1 MSYDVS
7 HPLGIGRDQA
17 LTDRTTIGRQAH
29 TLRPCQSRGGVPVA
43 YCAFVSLLG
52 LILALV
58 LFALPAVAVAAET
71 ESCPNAAVRA
81 QQVHGLGLPDCR
93 AYEQVSPV
101 DKNGQ
106 DAKGAP
112 GLVQSSPGRSGEA
125 LRVRYYSISPFNEEI
140 FSGKFG
146 KPTYISTRSEDGQWS
161 TRGVLPRDSAIG
173 QVEGFSEDLSVGLVK
188 FGEGEPLGHYLY
200 ESATGEY
207 LPLTGEAGL
216 SAFSGNDGDVL
227 VESGENLTGN
237 AREGAPNVYEL
248 DLSDDALSL
257 VGLLPGSEGG
267 QAPPGGSI
275 AGAGA
280 GSNGEPTYPQSAIS
294 SDGSRVFFTALPSRR
309 VYARLGGERTIAV
322 SPGAARFREATPDGR
337 YVFYTE
343 PGFPGNLFRLNSE
356 TGEREELAG
365 ASATTGTGDLEA
377 GSNIV
382 RELEPT
388 SSGHFFA
395 GETLEGEGIPPA
407 TTIKSV
413 GEHSMSLSAAAT
425 VTVKEDAISTPRNAD
440 VLGLLG
446 VSGDGSSVYFAAG
459 RVLAHNAHT
468 ITVTGTGTLAEGSSE
483 VSALSESDGAFFAAG
498 QEISGQGIPA
508 ATGTGTLTGSS
519 TIENV
524 HVSTGAFVVGQRLTA
539 TGIPA
544 NTSIL
549 ALGAGTLTLSAPATA
564 SATGVAL
571 TASTT
576 ITANSVHGLELS
588 DPAERSAAGVA
599 LTALAEEQAE
609 ESSQTTNLYEW
620 QQNGTEPSTTFIAK
634 LSTFAQLEFNDEFD
648 WVDQLERHRSAGWI
662 ESSSRLTP
670 DGGTLLFASR
680 LPLTGYDNANAS
692 HTCFPRAVACEELF
706 RYHTGKAGEPSLTCV
721 SCNPAGSA
729 AVSDALLT
737 GEGGG
742 VSEENDP
749 VLSRNLSE
757 DGGRVFFQ
765 SEEALLPSDTNH
777 TTDVYEWEAD
787 GEGSCQTDT
796 QDDGCVYLISSGSST
811 EQSYFGDASANGD
824 DVFFFTRQALTA
836 SDSDNNVDVYDA
848 RVDGQEPPP
857 CNPAEEEC
865 EKKTE
870 PPCETAEE
878 CKPPPSEPPAKPYPA
893 TAAFTG
899 PGNLT
904 PSLTEETPVKKTIVK
919 KKLSNAQKLAAALK
933 ACRKDRAHKKR
944 VACEK
949 QARSKYAPAKKAKQK
964 GKR

>member
-1 MSYDVS
+1 MNVRRLTLTAVVS
-7 HPLGIGRDQA
+7 PCA
-17 LTDRTTIGRQAH
+17 LA
-29 TLRPCQSRGGVPVA
+29 VV
-43 YCAFVSLLG
+43 
-52 LILALV
+52 ALV

-71 ESCPNAAVRA
+71 ETCPNAAVRA

-125 LRVRYYSISPFNEEI
+125 LRVRYYSISPFNEET
-140 FSGKFG
+140 FSGKTG
-146 KPTYISTRSEDGQWS
+146 KPTYISTRAEDGQWS

-173 QVEGFSEDLSVGLVK
+173 QVEGFSEDLSVGMVN

-207 LPLTGEAGL
+207 LPLKGEAGL
-216 SAFSGNDGDVL
+216 SAFSGDDGDVL

-237 AREGAPNVYEL
+237 AREGASNVYEL

-267 QAPPGGSI
+267 LAPPGGSF

-280 GSNGEPTYPQSAIS
+280 GSHGEPTYLQSAIS

-309 VYARLGGERTIAV
+309 VYARLGGERTVAV

-377 GSNIV
+377 GSNFV
-382 RELEPT
+382 GELQTTETTPP
-388 SSGHFFA
+388 SHFFA

-413 GEHSMSLSAAAT
+413 GEHSMRLSAAAT
-425 VTVKEDAISTPRNAD
+425 VTVKEDAISTPSNAD

-459 RVLAHNAHT
+459 RVLAHNK
-468 ITVTGTGTLAEGSSE
+468 G
-483 VSALSESDGAFFAAG
+483 
-498 QEISGQGIPA
+498 PA
-508 ATGTGTLTGSS
+508 PL
-519 TIENV
+519 
-524 HVSTGAFVVGQRLTA
+524 
-539 TGIPA
+539 
-544 NTSIL
+544 
-549 ALGAGTLTLSAPATA
+549 
-564 SATGVAL
+564 
-571 TASTT
+571 
-576 ITANSVHGLELS
+576 
-588 DPAERSAAGVA
+588 
-599 LTALAEEQAE
+599 EEQAE
-609 ESSQTTNLYEW
+609 ESSETTNLYEW

-634 LSTFAQLEFNDEFD
+634 LSTFGQLIDNDEFD
-648 WVDQLERHRSAGWI
+648 WNDQLERHDSAGWI

-706 RYHTGKAGEPSLTCV
+706 RYHTGEAGEPSLICV

-742 VSEENDP
+742 LSEENDP

-836 SDSDNNVDVYDA
+836 SDTDNNVDVYDA
-848 RVDGQEPPP
+848 RVDGQEPPA

-944 VACEK
+944 LACEK
-949 QARSKYAPAKKAKQK
+949 QARKHYGATKKQSQK
-964 GKR
+964 KKTNK